1 MKLYFDALQTDI
13 GKMILEDGIAKGREE
28 GMEKGMEK
36 GRKEGKAQLLLKQL
50 TKRFNK
56 IPIEY
61 KNKIMELPDETI
73 EIIGLELFD
82 MKDVKEIEKYF

>member
-1 MKLYFDALQTDI
+1 LQ
-13 GKMILEDGIAKGREE
+13 
-28 GMEKGMEK
+28 
-36 GRKEGKAQLLLKQL
+36 KEWKKEWKAQLLLKLL

-56 IPIEY
+56 IPTEY

-82 MKDVKEIEKYF
+82 MKEVKEIEKFF

>member
-1 MKLYFDALQTDI
+1 MTEI
-13 GKMILEDGIAKGREE
+13 GKMILEDGIAK

-36 GRKEGKAQLLLKQL
+36 GRKEGKAQLLLKLL

-56 IPIEY
+56 VPNEY
-61 KNKIMELPDETI
+61 KNKIMELSDETI
-73 EIIGLELFD
+73 EIIGLEIFY